1 MPRNYNARRA
11 AESGM
16 KSVVAFFERNAKF
29 NDGVRGIDTC
39 ASELDCR
46 PEVYAQIY
54 RYLSDI
60 IVQDKN
66 GGVLESGNQKRKLKM
81 TYHAGEDFLDLTDGL
96 RAIDEVIRFCGL
108 HRGSRIGHALALGLN
123 PYKYYEYKNWEV
135 ILTKQILLDDL
146 AWILNQAKAIGCMTD
161 YELKM
166 KLESQFHTLYLS
178 LIHI

>member
-1 MPRNYNARRA
+1 
-11 AESGM
+11 
-16 KSVVAFFERNAKF
+16 
-29 NDGVRGIDTC
+29 
-39 ASELDCR
+39 
-46 PEVYAQIY
+46 
-54 RYLSDI
+54 
-60 IVQDKN
+60 
-66 GGVLESGNQKRKLKM
+66 M

-166 KLESQFHTLYLS
+166 KLESQFHTSLYIFIKIAQESLDLS
-178 LIHI
+178 AFRILFKLIS

>member
-1 MPRNYNARRA
+1 MEKEFYNFNKIVEEIGDEEKQKKLFYVLHFPKIKDKNFCPGMPRNYNARRA

-16 KSVVAFFERNAKF
+16 KSIVAFFERDAKF

-66 GGVLESGNQKRKLKM
+66 SGILETGNQKRKLKM

-108 HRGSRIGHALALGLN
+108 HRGSRIGHALALGLD
-123 PYKYYEYKNWEV
+123 PYKYYEYKN
-135 ILTKQILLDDL
+135 
-146 AWILNQAKAIGCMTD
+146 
-161 YELKM
+161 
-166 KLESQFHTLYLS
+166 
-178 LIHI
+178 

>member
-1 MPRNYNARRA
+1 
-11 AESGM
+11 
-16 KSVVAFFERNAKF
+16 
-29 NDGVRGIDTC
+29 
-39 ASELDCR
+39 
-46 PEVYAQIY
+46 
-54 RYLSDI
+54 
-60 IVQDKN
+60 
-66 GGVLESGNQKRKLKM
+66 M

-166 KLESQFHTLYLS
+166 KLESQFHTLYNE
-178 LIHI
+178 IY